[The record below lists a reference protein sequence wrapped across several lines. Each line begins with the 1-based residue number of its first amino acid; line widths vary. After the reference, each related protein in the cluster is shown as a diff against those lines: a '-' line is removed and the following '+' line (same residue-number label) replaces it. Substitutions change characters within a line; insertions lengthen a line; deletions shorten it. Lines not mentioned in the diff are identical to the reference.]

1 MVKEKIN
8 KSTVVV
14 SKVLKPIKILT
25 VIESRQLLLKICT
38 VLDTCTCGYG
48 YKYTLDAILY
58 CESGNFHCKN
68 FIVDG
73 GYKKINLTKISAH
86 YRSLGLA
93 ASVSFPWNSGILR
106 TSPYTGRHLGVH
118 GYRKNALASTIS
130 RFCLAKLTFGEWLIQ
145 YLRNS
150 IWETV
155 SETL

>member
-1 MVKEKIN
+1 MPQGAGVQHGSVRVRITYSDSIKVSVTEMVKEKIN

-93 ASVSFPWNSGILR
+93 ASVSFP
-106 TSPYTGRHLGVH
+106 
-118 GYRKNALASTIS
+118 
-130 RFCLAKLTFGEWLIQ
+130 
-145 YLRNS
+145 
-150 IWETV
+150 
-155 SETL
+155 